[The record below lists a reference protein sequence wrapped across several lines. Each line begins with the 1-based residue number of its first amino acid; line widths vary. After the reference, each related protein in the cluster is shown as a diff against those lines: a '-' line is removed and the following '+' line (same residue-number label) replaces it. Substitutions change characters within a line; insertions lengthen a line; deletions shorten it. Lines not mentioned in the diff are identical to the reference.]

1 MHIPFTGSILSN
13 AKLADWKT
21 QSLRIPHGDRH
32 SYCGQRHGQSS
43 PAIREHLIYLLF
55 DTTPTTIVQHTFC
68 RSSCE
73 QSLING
79 APDRTSCAVVPS
91 SSVPSAPPAKG
102 DLCRCRVAV
111 GIRSRYQSQYLSKR
125 FA

>member
-1 MHIPFTGSILSN
+1 MTFDRLEGIPIPFASSIPSN

-21 QSLRIPHGDRH
+21 Q
-32 SYCGQRHGQSS
+32 YCGQRHGQSS
-43 PAIREHLIYLLF
+43 PAIREHLIYLLSN
-55 DTTPTTIVQHTFC
+55 TTPTIIVQHTFC

-73 QSLING
+73 QYLING

-111 GIRSRYQSQYLSKR
+111 GIRNRYQSQYLSKR